1 MPDTDFKHLEE
12 SINALK
18 SLGIKVSVDSSN
30 NEELIRASNAGA
42 DYILSVN
49 EKNFHIVDKINCI
62 PILIPSEQGNLK
74 SLERIILEM
83 LKRNKDFI
91 ADPILD
97 PIHYGFTKS
106 IERYSTLRKKFPNIK
121 ILMGT
126 GNLTEL
132 TDCDSVGTNMI
143 LMGIVSELS
152 IDAVLVVQV
161 SNHCKN
167 SIKETD
173 AARKIM
179 HYSKENQRLPFRIN
193 NSLMCLS
200 ERKPKRKSKKEL
212 KEIKLMVRDKNYR
225 IFLSESYINVFN
237 SEVFING
244 RDPYDFFDKMD
255 INDDS
260 SHAFYLGIELAKA
273 QIALQL
279 GKDYD
284 QDNELKWGVALEEKN
299 TNLLKRPDLKLRRN
313 EMIFETIV
321 STLDKNKEI
330 NFAPFG
336 IKKSKN
342 TILISPFVPSKTLNN
357 LKENKF
363 AVVNYTD
370 RSEFF
375 VDCII
380 GKIKFKKRKM

>member
-1 MPDTDFKHLEE
+1 
-12 SINALK
+12 
-18 SLGIKVSVDSSN
+18 
-30 NEELIRASNAGA
+30 
-42 DYILSVN
+42 
-49 EKNFHIVDKINCI
+49 
-62 PILIPSEQGNLK
+62 
-74 SLERIILEM
+74 
-83 LKRNKDFI
+83 
-91 ADPILD
+91 
-97 PIHYGFTKS
+97 
-106 IERYSTLRKKFPNIK
+106 
-121 ILMGT
+121 
-126 GNLTEL
+126 
-132 TDCDSVGTNMI
+132 
-143 LMGIVSELS
+143 
-152 IDAVLVVQV
+152 
-161 SNHCKN
+161 
-167 SIKETD
+167 
-173 AARKIM
+173 
-179 HYSKENQRLPFRIN
+179 
-193 NSLMCLS
+193 MCLS

-299 TNLLKRPDLKLRRN
+299 TNLLKRPDSKLRRN

-336 IKKSKN
+336 IKKK
-342 TILISPFVPSKTLNN
+342 
-357 LKENKF
+357 
-363 AVVNYTD
+363 
-370 RSEFF
+370 
-375 VDCII
+375 
-380 GKIKFKKRKM
+380 

>member
-49 EKNFHIVDKINCI
+49 ENFHIVDKINCI

-106 IERYSTLRKKFPNIK
+106 IERYSNFEKEFPNIK

-179 HYSKENQRLPFRIN
+179 HSFKG
-193 NSLMCLS
+193 
-200 ERKPKRKSKKEL
+200 KSKAS
-212 KEIKLMVRDKNYR
+212 I
-225 IFLSESYINVFN
+225 
-237 SEVFING
+237 
-244 RDPYDFFDKMD
+244 
-255 INDDS
+255 
-260 SHAFYLGIELAKA
+260 
-273 QIALQL
+273 
-279 GKDYD
+279 
-284 QDNELKWGVALEEKN
+284 
-299 TNLLKRPDLKLRRN
+299 
-313 EMIFETIV
+313 
-321 STLDKNKEI
+321 
-330 NFAPFG
+330 
-336 IKKSKN
+336 
-342 TILISPFVPSKTLNN
+342 
-357 LKENKF
+357 
-363 AVVNYTD
+363 
-370 RSEFF
+370 
-375 VDCII
+375 
-380 GKIKFKKRKM
+380 